1 MTVLVTGA
9 TGTIGSGV
17 VRELVDRGVPVRA
30 FARSPEKA
38 AGLGVEVA
46 QGDFADP
53 GSLRAA
59 LEGVERMFLCCGNVP
74 GQLAYETDAIDA
86 AADAGVRQLVKIST
100 TGAEVD
106 SPLAFWDWHGR
117 IEQHLAASGVSSTV
131 LRCSTFMSGV
141 LAATDTVR
149 HIGKLLVPA
158 GDARISMI
166 DPRDVAA
173 VAATVLTEDGHQGE
187 TYALTGPA
195 AITYAEIA
203 ATLSEVTG
211 RDVEYVDVPVEAARA
226 GMLEAGLP
234 AYLVD
239 FLTTLFPVLREGAA
253 AETTDTVRTLTGSEP
268 RSFAEWARDHAA
280 AFGAVRAPSL

>member
-9 TGTIGSGV
+9 TGTVGSNV
-17 VRELVDRGVPVRA
+17 VRELVDRGVSVRA
-30 FARSPEKA
+30 FVRSPEKA
-38 AGLGVEVA
+38 AGLAVEVA
-46 QGDFADP
+46 QGDFADAA
-53 GSLRAA
+53 SLRAA
-59 LEGVERMFLCCGNVP
+59 LQGVERMFLCCGNVP
-74 GQLAYETDAIDA
+74 GQDTYETAAIDA
-86 AADAGVRQLVKIST
+86 AADAGVRRLVKIST
-100 TGAEVD
+100 TGADVG
-106 SPLAFWDWHGR
+106 SPLSFWDWHGR
-117 IEQHLAASGVSSTV
+117 IEEHLAASGMPAVV

-141 LAATDTVR
+141 LAAAETVR
-149 HIGKLLVPA
+149 HVGKLLVPA
-158 GDARISMI
+158 GDARIAML

-173 VAATVLTEDGHQGE
+173 VAATVLTEDGHDGE

-211 RDVEYVDVPVEAARA
+211 RDVEYVDVPLEAARA

-234 AYLVD
+234 GYLVD

-253 AETTDTVRTLTGSEP
+253 AETTDTVRTLTGSDP
-268 RSFAEWARDHAA
+268 RSFAEWARDHAS